1 MKYLLIF
8 LVCIALAGCSSP
20 INNLPDSGQ
29 ADGNEHSPITP
40 SPELTIPEDTAEI
53 QENDPNLLTGWS
65 AVSGDLSVRLSIQDM
80 QVVDQSPWLVE
91 GMTTP
96 GAVVSINDTI
106 LVADEKG
113 SFSTEIVL
121 DEGANSLE
129 VLVSDTRGNLV
140 EAMLTLFYEIPT

>member
-1 MKYLLIF
+1 M
-8 LVCIALAGCSSP
+8 
-20 INNLPDSGQ
+20 
-29 ADGNEHSPITP
+29 
-40 SPELTIPEDTAEI
+40 
-53 QENDPNLLTGWS
+53 
-65 AVSGDLSVRLSIQDM
+65 SGDLSVRLSIQDM